1 MRKLTLIKRFTPP
14 CPACQIMQAQLEGEG
29 IPHEI
34 IDISA
39 QSDAIE
45 KLDIAGVPVLIIEDD
60 NGEHIR
66 LTGLQPV
73 ERIVE
78 LMKEG
83 DNI

>member
-1 MRKLTLIKRFTPP
+1 MRKLTLIKRSNPH
-14 CPACQIMQAQLEGEG
+14 CPSCRIMQAQLEGEG

-39 QSDAIE
+39 QFYAIE
-45 KLDIAGVPVLIIEDD
+45 KLEIAGVPVLIIEDD